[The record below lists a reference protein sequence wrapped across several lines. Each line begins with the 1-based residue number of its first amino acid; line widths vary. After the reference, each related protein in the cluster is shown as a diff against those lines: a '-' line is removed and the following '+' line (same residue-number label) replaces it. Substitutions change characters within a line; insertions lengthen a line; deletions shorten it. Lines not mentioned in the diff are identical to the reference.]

1 MSPDL
6 NLHPV
11 VINADRIDD
20 LKGVYQ
26 AADLPGPQSMDLD
39 DLAVEVDWKRKRM
52 LWMIYGS
59 CHLDNIKEV
68 FARVTQCSH
77 VVVLEADS
85 PYAYHLTVSERDEL
99 RQYLLAERL
108 TIIAGGPIEQRAGKL
123 LELVDVNSMDGWK
136 PVLSKAQMNL
146 RPADTRLL
154 FEKVV
159 AGINMKIMGKLTN
172 LSVTLPYLR
181 NALINAP
188 LASGGDYLQ
197 QWQGMLKDRPALIVA
212 AGPSLNKQLP
222 LLAQNQDLFTI
233 IAVDKVW
240 PILKAHGIVPDA
252 ILALDPKSVPSWP
265 RNEIDE
271 GTAFCV
277 DIGCGSKLLWS
288 NDQNHLLTC
297 ANMAVYQILKELGA
311 KVSLLSTG
319 GSVATSAF
327 AMAERLEANPIVFI
341 GQDLALTGGK
351 DHADGYL
358 DSYNAGLLSARIE
371 AGFDVEGYYGGRL
384 RTERQLLTYKTW
396 FENRIKALPHK
407 LIINSTEGGARIE
420 GATQLPFATVC
431 QEIRSAKLYKTPLVQ
446 PFKRCVEPDHIKR
459 LVEGLVRISKGI
471 DVMNELAQKGCK
483 LCSKMGKNPSVK
495 QLKKL
500 DALNMALKNHQQSS
514 KSFIDILNAASFD
527 TIRYNTTVGESMNG
541 MADAVR
547 QYNNIYTN
555 IISSVIYAKGIIDHV
570 DAFYKKVTEHGTID
584 PEILKHAYFK

>member
-6 NLHPV
+6 NLHPL
-11 VINADRIDD
+11 VIDAHRIEDFNW
-20 LKGVYQ
+20 VYQ
-26 AADLPGPQSMDLD
+26 AADQPGPRPIDLD
-39 DLAVEVDWKRKRM
+39 DLAVDVDWTRKRM

-59 CHLDNIKEV
+59 CHPESIKEV
-68 FARVTQCSH
+68 FARVTPCSR
-77 VVVLEADS
+77 VVVLEAES
-85 PYAYHLTVSERDEL
+85 PGAYHLTISERDEL
-99 RQYLLAERL
+99 RQHLLAERL
-108 TIIAGGPIEQRAGKL
+108 TIIAGGPVVQRAVKL
-123 LELVDVNSMDGWK
+123 LELVDINTMDGWK
-136 PVLSKAQMNL
+136 PILSQTQMDI
-146 RPADTRLL
+146 RPAETRQL
-154 FEKVV
+154 FEKVA
-159 AGINMKIMGKLTN
+159 AGINTKIMGKATN
-172 LSVTLPYLR
+172 HSVTMPYLR

-197 QWQGMLKDRPALIVA
+197 QWQGMRKDRPVLIVA

-222 LLAQNQDLFTI
+222 LLVQNQDLFTI

-240 PILKAHGIVPDA
+240 PILKTHGIVPDA

-297 ANMAVYQILKELGA
+297 ANIAVYKILKELGVE
-311 KVSLLSTG
+311 VSLLSTG

-327 AMAERLEANPIVFI
+327 ALAERLGANPIVFI

-358 DSYNAGLLSARIE
+358 NSYNAGVLSARVE

-396 FENRIKALPHK
+396 FENRIKALPEK
-407 LIINSTEGGARIE
+407 LIINATEGGARIE
-420 GATQLPFATVC
+420 GAIQLPFSTVC
-431 QEIRSAKLYKTPLVQ
+431 QEIRSAKIIKTPLVQ
-446 PFKRCVEPDHIKR
+446 PFKRCIEPDHIHR
-459 LVEGLVRISKGI
+459 LIEGLIRIRNGI
-471 DVMNELAQKGCK
+471 DVMNEVAKKGRQ
-483 LCSKMGKNPSVK
+483 LCLKIGKNPNLK

-500 DALNMALKNHQQSS
+500 DALNTTLKNHQQSS
-514 KSFIDILNAASFD
+514 KSFIDILNYSIFD
-527 TIRYNTTVGESMNG
+527 DIRHKTHINENMNG

-547 QYNNIYTN
+547 QYDNIYKN
-555 IISSVIYAKGIIDHV
+555 IISSASFAKEMIDHV
-570 DAFYKKVTEHGTID
+570 DGFYKKVIEHKEID
-584 PEILKHAYFK
+584 PEILKHAYFN

>member
-6 NLHPV
+6 NLQPV
-11 VINADRIDD
+11 VIDADNIDD
-20 LKGVYQ
+20 LNWVYQ
-26 AADLPGPQSMDLD
+26 ANDQSGPQAMDLD
-39 DLAVEVDWKRKRM
+39 DLAVEVDWTRKRM

-68 FARVTQCSH
+68 FARVTQCSR
-77 VVVLEADS
+77 VVVLEAES
-85 PYAYHLTVSERDEL
+85 PYAYHLTISERDDL
-99 RQYLLAERL
+99 RQLLLAERL
-108 TIIAGGPIEQRAGKL
+108 TIIAGGPAEKRAVKL
-123 LELVDVNSMDGWK
+123 LELVNVNSMDGWK
-136 PVLSKAQMNL
+136 PILSQTQMNL
-146 RPADTRLL
+146 RPAETRQL
-154 FEKVV
+154 FDKVA
-159 AGINMKIMGKLTN
+159 AGINMKIMGKTTN
-172 LSVTLPYLR
+172 LSVAMPVLR

-197 QWQGMLKDRPALIVA
+197 QWQGMRKDRPALIVA

-222 LLAQNQDLFTI
+222 LLVKNQDLFTI
-233 IAVDKVW
+233 IAVDKAW
-240 PILKAHGIVPDA
+240 PILKTHGIVPDA

-265 RNEIDE
+265 RNAIDE

-297 ANMAVYQILKELGA
+297 SNLAVYQILKELGV

-327 AMAERLEANPIVFI
+327 ALAERLGANPIVFI

-358 DSYNAGLLSARIE
+358 NSYNAGVLSARVE

-396 FENRIKALPHK
+396 FESRIKALPEK
-407 LIINSTEGGARIE
+407 LIINATEGGARIE
-420 GATQLPFATVC
+420 GALQLPFATVC
-431 QEIRSAKLYKTPLVQ
+431 QEIRSAKLFKTPLVH
-446 PFKRCVEPDHIKR
+446 PFKRCIEPEHIHR
-459 LVEGLVRISKGI
+459 LSEGLLRLKNGI
-471 DVMNELAQKGCK
+471 DVMKSVAEKAHK
-483 LCSKMGKNPSVK
+483 LCLKMKKNPNAK

-500 DALNMALKNHQQSS
+500 DALNKTLKNHQPSS
-514 KSFIDILNAASFD
+514 KSFIDILNISNFD
-527 TIRYNTTVGESMNG
+527 KIRYKANIGEDMNG

-547 QYNNIYTN
+547 QYDDIYTN
-555 IISSVIYAKGIIDHV
+555 IISSASFAYEMIDHV
-570 DAFYKKVTEHGTID
+570 NDFYEKVSEHGKID
-584 PEILKHAYFK
+584 PEILKHAYFN

>member
-11 VINADRIDD
+11 VIDADHIDD
-20 LKGVYQ
+20 LNSVYQ
-26 AADLPGPQSMDLD
+26 VPDQPAPQSMDLN
-39 DLAVEVDWKRKRM
+39 DLAVEVDWTRKRM

-59 CHLDNIKEV
+59 CHLDNIKDV
-68 FARVTQCSH
+68 FARVTKCSH
-77 VVVLEADS
+77 VVVLEAES
-85 PYAYHLTVSERDEL
+85 PYAYHLTISERDEL
-99 RQYLLAERL
+99 RKLLIAERL
-108 TIIAGGPIEQRAGKL
+108 TIIAGGPVAQRAVKL

-136 PVLSKAQMNL
+136 PILSQAQMNL
-146 RPADTRLL
+146 RPTETRQF
-154 FEKVV
+154 FEKVA
-159 AGINMKIMGKLTN
+159 AGINMKIMGKATD

-197 QWQGMLKDRPALIVA
+197 QWQGMRKDRPALIVA

-222 LLAQNQDLFTI
+222 VLAQNQDLFTI

-252 ILALDPKSVPSWP
+252 ILALDPESVPSWP
-265 RNEIDE
+265 RNEIAE

-288 NDQNHLLTC
+288 NDQNHLMTC
-297 ANMAVYQILKELGA
+297 ANMAVYQILKELGI

-358 DSYNAGLLSARIE
+358 DPYNAGLLTARID

-396 FENRIKALPHK
+396 FENRIKAIPHK
-407 LIINSTEGGARIE
+407 LIINATEGGARIE
-420 GATQLPFATVC
+420 GAVQLPFATVC
-431 QEIRSAKLYKTPLVQ
+431 QEIRSAEIYKTSLVP
-446 PFKRCVEPDHIKR
+446 PFKRCIEPDHIQR
-459 LVEGLVRISKGI
+459 LSEGLVRLRDGI
-471 DVMNELAQKGCK
+471 DAMKAAAESAHK
-483 LCSKMGKNPSVK
+483 LCLKMGKNPNAK

-500 DALNMALKNHQQSS
+500 DALNKILKNQQPST
-514 KSFIDILNAASFD
+514 KSFIDILSMSNFD
-527 TIRYNTTVGESMNG
+527 KIRYKTHIGEGMNG

-547 QYNNIYTN
+547 QYDDIYIN
-555 IISSVIYAKGIIDHV
+555 IISSARFAEEMIDHV
-570 DAFYKKVTEHGTID
+570 DGFYKKVNEHGIINPD
-584 PEILKHAYFK
+584 ILKYAYFT

>member
-11 VINADRIDD
+11 VIDADRIDD
-20 LKGVYQ
+20 LNLIYQ
-26 AADLPGPQSMDLD
+26 AADQPGPQSMDLD
-39 DLAVEVDWKRKRM
+39 DLAVDVDWTRKRM

-85 PYAYHLTVSERDEL
+85 PCAYYLTISERDEL

-108 TIIAGGPIEQRAGKL
+108 TIIAGGPVEQRAEKL
-123 LELVDVNSMDGWK
+123 VELVDVNSMDGWK

-146 RPADTRLL
+146 RPAETLQL
-154 FEKVV
+154 FDKVA
-159 AGINMKIMGKLTN
+159 AGINMKLMGKSTN

-197 QWQGMLKDRPALIVA
+197 QWHGMRKDRPALIVA

-240 PILKAHGIVPDA
+240 PILKVHGIVPDA
-252 ILALDPKSVPSWP
+252 ILALDPISEPSWP

-271 GTAFCV
+271 ATAFCV

-297 ANMAVYQILKELGA
+297 ANMAVYQILKELGV

-358 DSYNAGLLSARIE
+358 DPYNDGLLSERIE

-396 FENRIKALPHK
+396 FESQIKALPHK

-420 GATQLPFATVC
+420 GATHLPFATVC
-431 QEIRSAKLYKTPLVQ
+431 QEIRTAKLYKTPLVQ
-446 PFKRCVEPDHIKR
+446 PFKRCIEPDHIQR
-459 LVEGLVRISKGI
+459 LVEGLARIREGI
-471 DVMNELAQKGCK
+471 DVMNELAQKGYK
-483 LCSKMGKNPSVK
+483 LCSKMGKNPSMK

-500 DALNMALKNHQQSS
+500 DALNMTLKNHQQGS
-514 KSFIDILNAASFD
+514 KSFIDILNASSFD
-527 TIRYNTTVGESMNG
+527 NIRYNTTVGENMNG
-541 MADAVR
+541 MADALR
-547 QYNNIYTN
+547 QYENIYKN
-555 IISSVIYAKGIIDHV
+555 IISSVSYAKEIIDHV
-570 DAFYKKVTEHGTID
+570 DVFYKKVAEYRIID

>member
-6 NLHPV
+6 NLYPV
-11 VINADRIDD
+11 VIDADRIDD
-20 LKGVYQ
+20 LNRVYQ
-26 AADLPGPQSMDLD
+26 AADQPGPQSMDLD
-39 DLAVEVDWKRKRM
+39 DLAVEVDWTRKRM

-59 CHLDNIKEV
+59 CYLENIKEV
-68 FARVTQCSH
+68 FARVTQCSR
-77 VVVLEADS
+77 VVVLEAES

-99 RQYLLAERL
+99 RQHLLTKRL
-108 TIIAGGPIEQRAGKL
+108 TLIAGGPVEQRAVKL
-123 LELVDVNSMDGWK
+123 LELIDVNSMDGWK
-136 PVLSKAQMNL
+136 PILSQAQMNL
-146 RPADTRLL
+146 RPAETRQL
-154 FEKVV
+154 FEKVA
-159 AGINMKIMGKLTN
+159 AGINMKIMGKATN

-197 QWQGMLKDRPALIVA
+197 QWRGMRKDRPALIVA

-240 PILKAHGIVPDA
+240 PILKTHGIVPDA
-252 ILALDPKSVPSWP
+252 LLALDPESVPSWP

-297 ANMAVYQILKELGA
+297 ANMAVYQILKELGV

-327 AMAERLEANPIVFI
+327 AMAEHLEANPIVFI

-358 DSYNAGLLSARIE
+358 DSYNADLLSARME

-396 FENRIKALPHK
+396 FESRIKDLPHK
-407 LIINSTEGGARIE
+407 LIINATEGGARIE
-420 GATQLPFATVC
+420 GAIQLPFATVC
-431 QEIRSAKLYKTPLVQ
+431 QEIRSAKIYKTPLVQ
-446 PFKRCVEPDHIKR
+446 PFKRCIEPDHIQR
-459 LVEGLVRISKGI
+459 LVEGLVRIRKGI
-471 DVMNELAQKGCK
+471 DVINELAEKGHK
-483 LCSKMGKNPSVK
+483 LCIKMDKNPSIK
-495 QLKKL
+495 QLKKM

-514 KSFIDILNAASFD
+514 KSFVDILNASNFD
-527 TIRYNTTVGESMNG
+527 KIRYSANIGENMNG
-541 MADAVR
+541 MADAIR
-547 QYNNIYTN
+547 QYDNIYTN
-555 IISSVIYAKGIIDHV
+555 IISSVSFAKEMIDHV
-570 DAFYKKVTEHGTID
+570 DRFYNKVIEHGAID
-584 PEILKHAYFK
+584 PEILKHAYFN

>member
-6 NLHPV
+6 NLHTV
-11 VINADRIDD
+11 VIDVDHIDD
-20 LKGVYQ
+20 VNWVYQ
-26 AADLPGPQSMDLD
+26 AVDQPGPQSLDLD
-39 DLAVEVDWKRKRM
+39 DLAVEVDWTRKRM

-68 FARVTQCSH
+68 FERVTQCSR
-77 VVVLEADS
+77 VVILEAES
-85 PYAYHLTVSERDEL
+85 PYAYNLTVSERDEL
-99 RQYLLAERL
+99 RKYLLAERL
-108 TIIAGGPIEQRAGKL
+108 TIIAGGPVEQRAAKL
-123 LELVDVNSMDGWK
+123 LKLVDVNAMDGWK
-136 PVLSKAQMNL
+136 PILSQAQMNL
-146 RPADTRLL
+146 RPAETRQL
-154 FEKVV
+154 FEKVA
-159 AGINMKIMGKLTN
+159 AGINMKIMGKSTN

-197 QWQGMLKDRPALIVA
+197 QWQGMRKDRPALIVA
-212 AGPSLNKQLP
+212 AGPSLNKQMP

-252 ILALDPKSVPSWP
+252 ILALDPESVPSWP
-265 RNEIDE
+265 RNEIAE

-277 DIGCGSKLLWS
+277 DIGCGTKLLWS

-297 ANMAVYQILKELGA
+297 ANMAVYQILKELDV

-327 AMAERLEANPIVFI
+327 ALAERLEANPIVFI

-358 DSYNAGLLSARIE
+358 DPYNTGLLSARME

-396 FENRIKALPHK
+396 FESRIKDLPHK
-407 LIINSTEGGARIE
+407 LIINATEGGARIE

-446 PFKRCVEPDHIKR
+446 PFKRCIEPGHIQR
-459 LVEGLVRISKGI
+459 LSEGLVRIRKGI
-471 DVMNELAQKGCK
+471 DVMSELAEKGHK
-483 LCSKMGKNPSVK
+483 LCIKMDKNPSVN

-514 KSFIDILNAASFD
+514 KSFIDILNASSFEC
-527 TIRYNTTVGESMNG
+527 IRYSTNVGENMNG
-541 MADAVR
+541 MADAIR
-547 QYNNIYTN
+547 QYDNIYMN
-555 IISSVIYAKGIIDHV
+555 IISSVSYAKEIIDHV
-570 DAFYKKVTEHGTID
+570 DIFYKKVAEHGTID
-584 PEILKHAYFK
+584 PEILKHAYFN